1 MKRISPHK
9 LYEIANGD
17 KDKYKA
23 LLIEHKY
30 LIPRKIL
37 GTKEEVAKFRQDLED
52 GTCEKFKELDRNK
65 LQSYIKAKEIIL
77 D

>member
-1 MKRISPHK
+1 MRVSPHK
-9 LYEIANGD
+9 LYEMANGNSQ
-17 KDKYKA
+17 KYKE

-37 GTKEEVAKFRQDLED
+37 GTKEEVAKFRQDLEE
-52 GTCEKFKELDRNK
+52 GTKEKFKELDRNK
-65 LQSYIKAKEIIL
+65 RQSYIKAKEIIL